1 MPLMNICL
9 FGPPG
14 AGKGTQSKMIL
25 NKYNLTYIATG
36 DLLRQE
42 VAMNTELGKASKEYI
57 ENGMLVPDEII
68 VQLIERTIKSQPQ
81 SNGFL
86 FDGFPRTVIQAYIL
100 EGLMLKLNTT
110 LSCML
115 NIEVPKD
122 ELLKRMTERA
132 TVEKRADDN
141 NMEVIRHRLQEYED
155 KTTLVAEIFKE
166 QNKYCSID
174 GIGEVND
181 VFCRLVNSIEM
192 TLKTRWVNIVLS
204 GPPGAGKG
212 TQSKILAQ
220 KYNLVHIGTGDLI
233 RKEIAEGTEIGLRA
247 NKLINSGDLVPDEIV
262 VKLIERKIKANKK
275 AKGFLF
281 DGFPINL
288 VQAYILDGLL
298 RKLNSSVT
306 SMIFMDVSTLTCIK
320 RLMGRW
326 ETPERRSYD
335 SSTDIIIH
343 RLEHYEYIMKVV
355 NKYYESQ
362 GKLFIVDGSET
373 VDKVTDNLSQRIEEA
388 FKNIR

>member
-1 MPLMNICL
+1 MNICL

-36 DLLRQE
+36 DLLRNE
-42 VAMNTELGKASKEYI
+42 VAMDTELGRASKEYI
-57 ENGMLVPDEII
+57 DKGMLVPDEII
-68 VQLIERTIKSQPQ
+68 VQLIERTIKSQPE

-100 EGLMLKLNTT
+100 EGLMLKLSTT

-132 TVEKRADDN
+132 IVEKRADDSS
-141 NMEVIRHRLQEYED
+141 MEVIRHRLQEYEE
-155 KTTLVAEIFKE
+155 KTTLVADIFKE
-166 QNKYCSID
+166 QNKYCSVD
-174 GIGEVND
+174 GLGEPNE
-181 VFCRLVNSIEM
+181 VFCRLVNSIET
-192 TLKTRWVNIVLS
+192 TLKARWVNIVLS

-220 KYNLVHIGTGDLI
+220 KYNLVHIATGDLI
-233 RKEIAEGTEIGLRA
+233 RKEIADGTEIGVRA
-247 NKLINSGDLVPDEIV
+247 NNLINRGDLVPDEIV
-262 VKLIERKIKANKK
+262 VKLIERKIKANKR

-306 SMIFMDVSTLTCIK
+306 TMIYLDVPTLTCIK
-320 RLMGRW
+320 RLQGRW
-326 ETPERRSYD
+326 DTTERRSYD
-335 SSTDIIIH
+335 SSIDIIIH
-343 RLEHYEYIMKVV
+343 RLEHYEYIKKVV
-355 NKYYESQ
+355 IRYYESQ
-362 GKLFIVDGSET
+362 NKLNVVDGSAGMDRVTEILSL
-373 VDKVTDNLSQRIEEA
+373 KVEEA
-388 FKNIR
+388 FRNLR